1 MQRSFIRFFLII
13 AFSLLSAFP
22 LFAQKKVLV
31 KYADEGKYQSAKIA
45 GQDKN
50 ILRGNVAFE
59 HDGALMYCDSAW
71 FFSETNSLRAFS
83 NVQINQGDTL
93 LLFGDMLD
101 YDGNRKMA
109 EMRGN
114 VKLIDDSMRLF
125 TSILYFDREKNQ
137 SFYPRNGRIEDGETT
152 LTSKEGI
159 YFNRTRWYHFKGNVL
174 VINPE
179 YEIRSDTM
187 HYHTERKIA
196 FFFGSTTIKGDSS
209 DIYCENGFYNT
220 LNNSAQFNKNALI
233 RDRNTFIK
241 GDSIYYEQNRG
252 FGQAFGN
259 VWIYDTTENYTIRG
273 QFGEYLREPEYAYV
287 TGYPTYSILADND
300 SLHIYGDTLYSRA
313 IDSLGNKQLNIW
325 PRVRFFKEDLQGKCD
340 SLVYKQ
346 VDSAFYLYR
355 DPVIWNDSIQMTG
368 KHMIITISNGKTDS
382 VKVYTDAFILAKE
395 DFDFHQQVK
404 GRDMFAKFLNDEIYR
419 VLVKGNA
426 QSLYVIR
433 EDSEE
438 DNPPYIGINITEC
451 SEITI
456 RFDEGQIDQIAYS
469 KQADGKTY
477 PMKDLTETQ
486 IKLEGFYP
494 RFNERP
500 KNRWDIFPKSYWENR
515 IKPKDQNNLEILDDK
530 DSVIE
535 K

>member
-1 MQRSFIRFFLII
+1 MQRSYTHIFL
-13 AFSLLSAFP
+13 SLLVSL
-22 LFAQKKVLV
+22 LFSSSLSAQKKVLI

-45 GQDKN
+45 GEDKN
-50 ILRGNVAFE
+50 ILLGNVVFE

-71 FFSETNSLRAFS
+71 FFSATNSLRAFS
-83 NVQINQGDTL
+83 NVKINQGDTL
-93 LLFGDMLD
+93 FLYGDVLD
-101 YDGNRKMA
+101 YDGNRKLA

-114 VKLIDDSMRLF
+114 VKLVDDSMRLF

-137 SFYPRNGRIEDGETT
+137 SFYPKNGRIEDGETT
-152 LTSKEGI
+152 LTSKVGI
-159 YFNRTRWYHFKGNVL
+159 YYNRTKWYHFQGDVV

-179 YEIRSDTM
+179 YEIRNDTM

-196 FFFGSTTIKGDSS
+196 LFFGPTTITGDSS

-220 LNNSAQFNKNALI
+220 LTNIAQFNKNALI

-241 GDSIYYEQNRG
+241 GDSIYYEQDRG
-252 FGQAFGN
+252 FGQAFEN
-259 VWIYDTTENYTIRG
+259 VWIYDTIENYTIRG

-287 TGYPTYSILADND
+287 TGYPTYSILSDED
-300 SLHIYGDTLYSRA
+300 SLHIYGDTLFSKT

-340 SLVYKQ
+340 SLVYKEI
-346 VDSAFYLYR
+346 DSAFYLYR

-368 KHMIITISNGKTDS
+368 KHIIITMVDGKTDS
-382 VKVYTDAFILAKE
+382 LKVYEDAFILAKE
-395 DFDFHQQVK
+395 DYDFHQQVK
-404 GRDMFAKFLNDEIYR
+404 GRDMFAKFLDDKIYR

-433 EDSEE
+433 EDNDEE
-438 DNPPYIGINITEC
+438 NPPYVGINITEC

-456 RFDEGQIDQIAYS
+456 RFDDGEIDQIVYS
-469 KQADGKTY
+469 KQAEGKTY
-477 PMKDLTETQ
+477 PIRNVTDAQMKLD
-486 IKLEGFYP
+486 GFYP

-500 KNRWDIFPKSYWENR
+500 ETRWDIFPKSYWENR
-515 IKPKDQNNLEILDDK
+515 EKPVEEKNIEASLDNLHE
-530 DSVIE
+530 IE